1 MKKFETVI
9 GIFFICVLI
18 LALAGCTNQTP
29 PATPPTNNPP
39 ATNPPAVQP
48 SGPQTYDVEIKNFA
62 FSQSTL
68 TIKKGDTVKWTNNDG
83 ASHTVVSDSGSEINS
98 GTLAPGQS
106 YSHTFND
113 AGTFAY
119 HCAIHPS
126 MKAKIIVE

>member
-1 MKKFETVI
+1 MKKI
-9 GIFFICVLI
+9 IFIFSVLLI
-18 LALAGCTNQTP
+18 VLMLSGCKQQPATDTTP
-29 PATPPTNNPP
+29 PANTPPS
-39 ATNPPAVQP
+39 VQP
-48 SGPQTYDVEIKNFA
+48 SGPQTYDVEIKNSA

-98 GTLAPGQS
+98 GTLAQGQS
-106 YSHTFND
+106 FSHIFND

-119 HCAIHPS
+119 HCGIHTY

>member
-1 MKKFETVI
+1 M

-18 LALAGCTNQTP
+18 LALAGCSNQTP

-48 SGPQTYDVEIKNFA
+48 SVPQTYDVEIKNFA

-83 ASHTVVSDSGSEINS
+83 TSHTVVFDSSAIDS
-98 GTLAPGQS
+98 GTLTQGQS

-119 HCAIHPS
+119 HCGIHQA
-126 MKAKIIVE
+126 MKGTIIVE